1 MRAAILGLSAL
12 IVMLSISIV
21 IEISGRASP
30 GGRKGLKFAV
40 GRMLKD
46 ARQGEQA
53 VYREA
58 GGRGRYLTY
67 TVMDEWSATIK
78 RVPTK
83 QIEVTLRDPR
93 QAPERAQHALYEHR
107 VTDHFWF
114 PLMAPSAPDA
124 KDRVWILRSITR
136 DEILLGDRIR
146 ACWRIDLIDPA
157 LPEDAEAV
165 VAWMDETVPVFGL
178 LKWQRRNTVWEL
190 DSAREAR

>member
-21 IEISGRASP
+21 IEITSRASP
-30 GGRKGLKFAV
+30 GGRKGMKFAV

-46 ARQGEQA
+46 AQIGEQA
-53 VYREA
+53 VYRET

-67 TVMDEWSATIK
+67 TVRNDWSATIK

-93 QAPERAQHALYEHR
+93 QAPERAQRSLYEHR

-114 PLMAPSAPDA
+114 PLMAPDAPGA
-124 KDRVWILRSITR
+124 KDRVWILRAITR
-136 DEILLGDRIR
+136 DEILLGDRTR

-157 LPEDAEAV
+157 LPADDEAI
-165 VAWMDETVPVFGL
+165 VAWVDETVPVFGL
-178 LKWQRRNTVWEL
+178 LKWKRRNTVWEL
-190 DSAREAR
+190 DSARNAR